1 MPRSAVSE
9 RKRHP
14 LPDGVGY
21 GTVCELI
28 PTGKDKGYRWNQFSA
43 PHDSDEYIMYLCKSE
58 GLPNYYGAENWFK
71 WRSRKRVALE
81 ALTANYVDLDYY
93 KSELLKG
100 LSPQEIA
107 RQVLE
112 QCTKEEIPEPT
123 LIIFSGRGVYLKWL
137 FKTVAPAMAEPRW
150 KKVQEHL
157 HQIFKEFGS
166 DPQALDVSR
175 VLRLVGSVNGKTS
188 KVVRVMH
195 DSERSY
201 TFDELADAV
210 LPLTREEYRKAQ
222 QDKWAKEREKRKRA
236 REREAKKAFFGVVAE
251 SPKFSLNTLYAARLH
266 DLITLAEMR
275 GWAGTGACAGMRN
288 NMLLLA
294 CTFASF
300 RTPVRLLREEMEEL
314 AQRYASALPRA
325 QVEGTL
331 NEVERR
337 AWMAARGEKITSSQ
351 EQHKGKEYD
360 PRYTFKNS
368 TIIDWLKITDDEQ
381 RQLKTLISKEIK
393 QERNT
398 EAHRQA
404 RREAG
409 AVSRDVYEGKA
420 LERRQEALR
429 LSSEGLNNSQIAK
442 QMGVSR
448 ASVINYLKSESK
460 G

>member
-14 LPDGVGY
+14 PPIKAGY

-28 PTGKDKGYRWNQFSA
+28 PNGKDNGYSWNQFSA
-43 PHDSDEYIMYLCKSE
+43 PHDSDEYIQYLCKSE
-58 GLPNYYGAENWFK
+58 GLPNYYGAENWFR
-71 WRSRKRVALE
+71 WQSRKRVALE

-93 KSELLKG
+93 KTDLLKG
-100 LSPQEIA
+100 LSPSEIG

-112 QCTKEEIPEPT
+112 RCANQEVPAPT

-137 FKTVAPAMAEPRW
+137 FKEILPAMAEPRW

-157 HQIFKEFGS
+157 HQIFKDFGS

-188 KVVRVMH
+188 KVVQVMH

-236 REREAKKAFFGVVAE
+236 REREVKKAFFGVVAE

-266 DLITLAEMR
+266 DLVTLAEMR

-300 RTPVRLLREEMEEL
+300 LTPVRLLREEMEEL
-314 AQRYASALPRA
+314 AQRYASKLPRA

-351 EQHKGKEYD
+351 EQHKGKEFD

-368 TIIDWLKITDDEQ
+368 TIIEWLDIQDDEL
-381 RQLKTLISKEIK
+381 RKLKTIISKEIK

-398 EAHRQA
+398 EAHKNA
-404 RREAG
+404 RRAAG
-409 AVSRDVYEGKA
+409 AISRDEYEGNAAK
-420 LERRQEALR
+420 RREEAIR
-429 LSSEGLNNSQIAK
+429 LSKEGMSNTQIAK
-442 QMGVSR
+442 ELNISR
-448 ASVINYLKSESK
+448 ASVINYLKTLE